1 MGDDTGPRRSDASS
15 SRRRQ
20 PGFPFWV
27 VRGARATNHRPP
39 PAAAAMGRMHD
50 GVEATSG
57 RPEHAE
63 QRQAPAHAGHTNHT
77 GRTGVDLRA
86 RVPSAP
92 RPAPA
97 ASRPSRRLALPW
109 KRFARPAQ
117 PLQPPSSPRNARSA
131 VRRSRRSAIA
141 LIGLVV
147 VQALFLAAIAWGLTS
162 PTFQA
167 RSVQVQGTSDPML
180 LAAIHR
186 LPLSGCNIFR
196 CDLASRA
203 RLVEALPAV
212 GHAEVRAIYPDG
224 LLVTV
229 TPRRP
234 TLLWRTGEQ
243 SLVVASDGT
252 VLGPLASDPAYA
264 HLSLLPISDPDAA
277 AFAGQIPRPG
287 YQIPAA
293 EAEMA
298 GQLRTGITGTLG
310 NGWTLQWTAEEGFVA
325 SDGSGTQIVFGTPAD
340 AAQALTSYP
349 DPATLA
355 ATPTVTDVDHGV
367 AAQLQ
372 VLQALRTRLAQSG
385 QHAVLID
392 LRWGPH
398 PYYRLAS
405 GA

>member
-1 MGDDTGPRRSDASS
+1 M
-15 SRRRQ
+15 
-20 PGFPFWV
+20 
-27 VRGARATNHRPP
+27 
-39 PAAAAMGRMHD
+39 
-50 GVEATSG
+50 
-57 RPEHAE
+57 
-63 QRQAPAHAGHTNHT
+63 
-77 GRTGVDLRA
+77 
-86 RVPSAP
+86 
-92 RPAPA
+92 
-97 ASRPSRRLALPW
+97 
-109 KRFARPAQ
+109 
-117 PLQPPSSPRNARSA
+117 
-131 VRRSRRSAIA
+131 
-141 LIGLVV
+141 
-147 VQALFLAAIAWGLTS
+147 QALFLAAVAWGLTS

-167 RSVQVQGTSDPML
+167 RSVQIQGTSDPML

-186 LPLSGCNIFR
+186 LPLPGCNIFR

-212 GHAEVRAIYPDG
+212 AHAEVRAIYPNG

-234 TLLWRTGEQ
+234 TLLWRAGGQ
-243 SLVVASDGT
+243 ALVVASDGT

-298 GQLRTGITGTLG
+298 GQLRTGITEALG
-310 NGWTLQWTAEEGFVA
+310 NGWTLQWTAAEGFVA
-325 SDGSGTQIVFGTPAD
+325 SDTSDGSGTRIVFGTPAD

-355 ATPTVTDVDHGV
+355 ATPTAAEVDQGV

-372 VLQALRTRLAQSG
+372 VLQALRTRLAQGG